1 MKKSD
6 MLFAL
11 LRKSAVLKDC
21 VKNNN
26 DRTFLINLKYQYAKL
41 QPTLRNMIR
50 TMATDIDRFN
60 MEHGTEQAVVAVLNN
75 YHNSGNERPET
86 GAGHPVLVDTV
97 TENRFVIMRNTIVV
111 NNVIVFKEE
120 EHQAFIVAFGCLA
133 RAKERQEKI
142 IRDNEEEQRRLNILS
157 EFL

>member
-11 LRKSAVLKDC
+11 LRKSAVLKEC
-21 VKNNN
+21 VQNNN

-50 TMATDIDRFN
+50 IMATDIDRFN
-60 MEHGTEQAVVAVLNN
+60 MEHGTEKAVAAVLEN
-75 YHNSGNERPET
+75 YHNSGAERTET
-86 GAGHPVLVDTV
+86 GSGHPVLVDTV
-97 TENRFVIMRNTIVV
+97 TENRFVIMRNNIIVNGV
-111 NNVIVFKEE
+111 VVFKDE
-120 EHQAFIVAFGCLA
+120 EHLAFIVAFGCLA

-142 IRDNEEEQRRLNILS
+142 IRDNAEEQRRLNILS

>member
-11 LRKSAVLKDC
+11 LRKSAVLKEY
-21 VKNNN
+21 VKDNN
-26 DRTFLINLKYQYAKL
+26 DRIFLINLKYQYAKL

-50 TMATDIDRFN
+50 TMATDIERFN
-60 MEHGTEQAVVAVLNN
+60 MVNGTENAINAVLQN
-75 YHNSGNERPET
+75 YHTSGAERPET
-86 GAGHPVLVDTV
+86 GVGHPVLVDTV
-97 TENRFVIMRNTIVV
+97 TENRFVVLRNTIVV
-111 NNVIVFKEE
+111 NDVVVFKDE

-142 IRDNEEEQRRLNILS
+142 IRDNEVEQRRLNILS